1 MLAILPASLVAQN
14 REPLVLA
21 GRLVRVGAADS
32 TPLAGRTVLA
42 HRISEA
48 AQGAVDS
55 ARTDPRG
62 RFRFRIAAPESA
74 AVYVVSSRHAGIG
87 YFSEPFTAQARA
99 GADTITLA
107 VFDTASAGPPLAIAV
122 RHLVVQA
129 PEAGG
134 ARRVLDLVQVLN
146 AGATTRVARDSVTPV
161 WSGRLPAGAE
171 GPAAGAGDV
180 PANAVRFVDGRVE
193 VAAAFPPGQ
202 KQVVVTYTLPEGARE
217 LVLPVDQPIGRL
229 EVLVEDSTAVPAGAL
244 QPDEPLTLEGRR
256 FAHFAAGALAAGT
269 RAAVRFGRAPRGRGL
284 AGWIIVGAAALALAG
299 GAALAARRARP
310 APRPVGAV
318 AKAPAPAELPNER
331 LLAAIV
337 ALDARYEGREA
348 AVSAGEWAEY
358 LRRRTEL
365 KAALAARVARA

>member
-1 MLAILPASLVAQN
+1 MLAFLPVSLFAQN

-32 TPLAGRTVLA
+32 TPLAGTVLA

-55 ARTDPRG
+55 ARTDARG
-62 RFRFRIAAPESA
+62 RFRFRIAAPESG
-74 AVYVVSSRHAGIG
+74 AVYVVSARHAGIG
-87 YFSEPFTAQARA
+87 YFSQPFTSEART
-99 GADTITLA
+99 GADAITLA

-134 ARRVLDLVQVLN
+134 ARRVLDLTQVLN
-146 AGATTRVARDSVTPV
+146 AGTTTRVARDSLTPV

-180 PANAVRFVDGRVE
+180 PANAVRFVDGRIE

-202 KQVVVTYTLPEGARE
+202 KQIVVTYTLPDDARE
-217 LVLPVDQPIGRL
+217 LVLNVDQPIGRL
-229 EVLVEDSTAVPAGAL
+229 EVLVEDSTAAPAGAL

-256 FAHFAAGALAAGT
+256 FAHFAGGGLAAGT
-269 RAAVRFGRAPRGRGL
+269 RAAVRFGRDSRSRGL
-284 AGWIIVGAAALALAG
+284 AGWLIVGAAALALAG
-299 GAALAARRARP
+299 GAVLAARRARP
-310 APRPVGAV
+310 APLSEGAA
-318 AKAPAPAELPNER
+318 AKAPGPAELPDER

-348 AVSAGEWAEY
+348 AVSPAEWLEY
-358 LRRRTEL
+358 QRRRAEL